1 MKCCYPGRENSDR
14 DTKPSLTTLPVVLQP
29 GCSEVYAVD
38 FGEDS
43 AHGSVGSPPLAGQQ
57 RWQGGVAVDV
67 AGAVLHQVER
77 CPKGAGEAKGNWCG

>member
-1 MKCCYPGRENSDR
+1 M
-14 DTKPSLTTLPVVLQP
+14 
-29 GCSEVYAVD
+29 D